1 MSGVCARAPGGLRE
15 RQRVTQQPVGVLT
28 EDEAGATPPV
38 SGSFA
43 GWLRT
48 VKRSVRIICDRS
60 GSCHAVG

>member
-1 MSGVCARAPGGLRE
+1 MSGVCTRSTGRLRE
-15 RQRVTQQPVGVLT
+15 RQRVAQQPVGVLT
-28 EDEAGATPPV
+28 DDEAGAAPRV
-38 SGSFA
+38 SCSFA